1 MRRLL
6 VVVAGI
12 LLPGLFLS
20 GCGAKDIESNRPILT
35 FKSNMEI
42 SSEETNLSAKVARAE
57 DTTQLEVT
65 SPESLVGLKISHG
78 KTGNSI
84 SMNGLAYKTDELVL
98 PTGSSIAAV
107 FEVLDFMAENSNE
120 EAFYK
125 DSEEMAFLGKVAT
138 DKFELRADRKTGF
151 ITEIKIGDKITTK
164 FLNQEKL

>member
-1 MRRLL
+1 MRRFL
-6 VVVAGI
+6 VVAGI

-20 GCGAKDIESNRPILT
+20 ACGAKDLESNRPILT
-35 FKSNMEI
+35 FKSDIEI
-42 SSEETNLSAKVARAE
+42 SSEKTSLSAKITRAK
-57 DTTQLEVT
+57 DNTQIEVT
-65 SPESLVGLKISHG
+65 SPERLVGLKISHG

-84 SMNGLAYKTDELVL
+84 AMNGLEYKTDELAL
-98 PTGSSIAAV
+98 PRGSSIAEV

-151 ITEIKIGDKITTK
+151 ITEINIGDKITAK